1 MAEIEPNEPAKKV
14 DPYLLRLRLES
25 RLKLNIITPEEKRQ
39 LQDLVN
45 GTSSG
50 QSLPDKEIVK
60 TGVNVPEQDN
70 KGPKPIE
77 SLMKSPSGQTPK
89 NPL

>member
-1 MAEIEPNEPAKKV
+1 MTETEIKRVNPL
-14 DPYLLRLRLES
+14 LLRLRLEARL
-25 RLKLNIITPEEKRQ
+25 RLKMITPEERQQ

-45 GTSSG
+45 EVDSGTN
-50 QSLPDKEIVK
+50 LPDNATIK
-60 TGVNVPEQDN
+60 TGVSVPEQDN

-77 SLMKSPSGQTPK
+77 SLMKARSGQTPK